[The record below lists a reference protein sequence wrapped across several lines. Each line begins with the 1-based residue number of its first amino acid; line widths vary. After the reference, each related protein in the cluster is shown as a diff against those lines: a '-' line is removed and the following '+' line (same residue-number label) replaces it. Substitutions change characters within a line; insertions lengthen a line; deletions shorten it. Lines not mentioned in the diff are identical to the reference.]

1 VEIEIAKHAKLKG
14 RVNSPS
20 RLGFGYGD
28 GVDEVEHEFH
38 GKKGD
43 EEPYAVKN
51 CSIDGYTWR
60 SISEL
65 GDIIIKS
72 NDRSSQV

>member
-28 GVDEVEHEFH
+28 GVM
-38 GKKGD
+38 KW
-43 EEPYAVKN
+43 
-51 CSIDGYTWR
+51 SM
-60 SISEL
+60 
-65 GDIIIKS
+65 
-72 NDRSSQV
+72 SSMVRRVMRNRMP